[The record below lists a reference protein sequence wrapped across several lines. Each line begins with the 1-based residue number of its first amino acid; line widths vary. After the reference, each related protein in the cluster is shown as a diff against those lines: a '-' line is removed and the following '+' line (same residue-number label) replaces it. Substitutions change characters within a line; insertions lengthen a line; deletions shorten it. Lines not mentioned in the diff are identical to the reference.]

1 MFQKKIVSLFLCIL
15 LTFSAFAQSVSKP
28 ENPKTQVSPEIR
40 EKALDLLNGLAREA
54 EQFSLP
60 LNRVDAR
67 IGVANLL
74 WEKDE
79 KAARV
84 IFQNAISDLN
94 AMLVR
99 IPPENAESDEEFNT
113 ERYLMLFEITNLRKE
128 LLIALAARD
137 AKFALDA
144 LQSLSVKNAEGK
156 SIFDDDNALELELA
170 AKIAANDPKQAYEIA
185 KKNLENGLGANVFV
199 TLGNLHKKDAELG
212 TKFAQDILS
221 KIKHKDTVI
230 NSPSDSA
237 VVSNSNMMKDNIPN
251 PVSTVN
257 IWEIQLY
264 LDSIKKL
271 NRQAAKDKNPAV
283 LSDDDIK
290 DLVDIL
296 AQKYIKQQ
304 YLSAYEI
311 SKVMPEITK
320 YFPATA
326 QAIRR
331 KVGQQESAT
340 LNNLVKNQNFQNE
353 AEDKTADEV
362 LQIIEKKPIAERD
375 DFYYQAAETAFN
387 NGEIEK
393 AKTFHAKVKTKREY
407 DYLDKGINDALPLAL
422 AEKGDLREVRQA
434 LAKLKTPEEQIEVL
448 SILAISVAKNGDKK
462 TASALMNEARSVYS
476 GRMKNR
482 RNLNSVFQ
490 MAQSYSIIEPDQ
502 SFSLL
507 ETNTQF
513 FNDVINAAILLDEF
527 NESGAMENDELK
539 LDAVRRESYQNMPK
553 GVELLKNLTAAD
565 FDRTIS
571 FAERFARPE
580 VRFFA
585 RFRIAEALLD
595 PNAEENEKNMQ
606 KNYNEQEY
614 EH

>member
-1 MFQKKIVSLFLCIL
+1 MFQKKIISLLLSVL
-15 LTFSAFAQSVSKP
+15 LTFSTFAQTVSKS
-28 ENPKTQVSPEIR
+28 ENPKTDISPEIR

-79 KAARV
+79 KAARA
-84 IFQNAISDLN
+84 IFKNAVSDLN
-94 AMLVR
+94 TILVR
-99 IPPENAESDEEFNT
+99 IPPENAESDEEYNT
-113 ERYLMLFEITNLRKE
+113 ERYLMVYDASNLRKE

-137 AKFALDA
+137 PKFALDA
-144 LQSLSVKNAEGK
+144 LQSLSIKTAEGK
-156 SIFDDDNALELELA
+156 SIFEDDNALELELS

-185 KKNLENGLGANVFV
+185 KKNLENGLGGNIFA
-199 TLGNLHKKDAELG
+199 TLESLYKKDAELG

-221 KIKHKDTVI
+221 KIKRKDTVV
-230 NSPSDSA
+230 NSLSDFA
-237 VVSNSNMMKDNIPN
+237 ANAISNRVKDDVQN

-257 IWEIQLY
+257 VWEIQQY

-271 NRQAAKDKNPAV
+271 NKQAAKDKKPPV
-283 LSDDDIK
+283 LSDGDMK
-290 DLVDIL
+290 DLVDVL
-296 AQKYIKQQ
+296 AQRYIKQE
-304 YLSAYEI
+304 YLSAYEV

-320 YFPATA
+320 YFPAAA

-331 KVGQQESAT
+331 KMGQQETSM

-353 AEDKTADEV
+353 IEDKTADEI
-362 LQIIEKKPIAERD
+362 LRIIERKPIAERD
-375 DFYYQAAETAFN
+375 EFYYQAAETAFN

-407 DYLDKGINDALPLAL
+407 DYLDKGINDALPLVL

-448 SILAISVAKNGDKK
+448 AVLAMSVAKNGDKK
-462 TASALMNEARSVYS
+462 TAFALINEARSVYS

-490 MAQSYSIIEPDQ
+490 MAQAFSIIEPKQ

-507 ETNTQF
+507 EANTQF

-527 NESGAMENDELK
+527 NESGAMDNDELR
-539 LDAVRRESYQNMPK
+539 LDAVRRESFQNMPK
-553 GVELLKNLTAAD
+553 GVELLKNLTATD

-571 FAERFARPE
+571 LAERFARSE

-595 PNAEENEKNMQ
+595 PNAEENEKNLQ
-606 KNYNEQEY
+606 KIYDEQEY

>member
-1 MFQKKIVSLFLCIL
+1 M
-15 LTFSAFAQSVSKP
+15 
-28 ENPKTQVSPEIR
+28 
-40 EKALDLLNGLAREA
+40 
-54 EQFSLP
+54 
-60 LNRVDAR
+60 
-67 IGVANLL
+67 
-74 WEKDE
+74 
-79 KAARV
+79 
-84 IFQNAISDLN
+84 
-94 AMLVR
+94 
-99 IPPENAESDEEFNT
+99 
-113 ERYLMLFEITNLRKE
+113 
-128 LLIALAARD
+128 
-137 AKFALDA
+137 
-144 LQSLSVKNAEGK
+144 QSLSVKNAEGK
-156 SIFDDDNALELELA
+156 SIFDDDTALELELA

-199 TLGNLHKKDAELG
+199 TLENLHKKDAELG
-212 TKFAQDILS
+212 TKLAQDILS

-271 NRQAAKDKNPAV
+271 NRQAAKDKKPAV

-304 YLSAYEI
+304 YLSAYEV

-320 YFPATA
+320 YFPAMA

-527 NESGAMENDELK
+527 NESGAMETDELK

-606 KNYNEQEY
+606 KNYDEQEY